1 MKQRPSR
8 EELASKFFGEMA
20 NAVGAD
26 REQSKAYNLIVHGLI
41 LADLLDKFD
50 DGWETQG
57 PGILCLDL
65 RDKRPSEYKTLE
77 VVMEVADAA
86 KSAGD
91 SATQSLMDDA
101 AKSIKN
107 LNYER
112 YGLTMRVDN
121 TSIVITHIDRDNPT
135 KDIEAMIEDLA

>member
-1 MKQRPSR
+1 
-8 EELASKFFGEMA
+8 
-20 NAVGAD
+20 
-26 REQSKAYNLIVHGLI
+26 
-41 LADLLDKFD
+41 
-50 DGWETQG
+50 
-57 PGILCLDL
+57 
-65 RDKRPSEYKTLE
+65 
-77 VVMEVADAA
+77 MEVADAA

-101 AKSIKN
+101 AKAIKN